1 MISTRLNGP
10 AIISGTT
17 GRRRRQSRLAQA
29 TSISVTETPRDQA
42 PPSTRKPEFETPD
55 SASTTT
61 STAYPPTASRSRDR
75 IGGDAGAG
83 SGEGGAAA
91 MLREY
96 GGSGRRAEGAG
107 PVPPKGGGPGA
118 RPDGSMDPMDLL
130 PDAAGPLGLILL
142 ALVDSTSM
150 GTLVIP
156 VILLVV
162 GQGGA
167 LRVAGRTLVY
177 LAVIGVFYLLLGI
190 ALLAGLLPLLDSFG
204 HLLAAPQVM
213 LVLAVIGVLLVIW
226 SFRLDPK
233 SIAKRGGDP
242 EASARRWTGR
252 ARRASGRP
260 VVLIVLAL
268 TAGLIEAASMIPY
281 LAAMGILA
289 DMEVGLGRG
298 ALLLVGY
305 CAVMVL
311 PGAVLCGVRALLGER
326 ADTALD
332 RVHDWAVKNATSA
345 FSWAVGIVGAII
357 ALNTAGPAL
366 AWLTGGAVS

>member
-1 MISTRLNGP
+1 
-10 AIISGTT
+10 
-17 GRRRRQSRLAQA
+17 
-29 TSISVTETPRDQA
+29 
-42 PPSTRKPEFETPD
+42 
-55 SASTTT
+55 
-61 STAYPPTASRSRDR
+61 
-75 IGGDAGAG
+75 
-83 SGEGGAAA
+83 
-91 MLREY
+91 
-96 GGSGRRAEGAG
+96 
-107 PVPPKGGGPGA
+107 
-118 RPDGSMDPMDLL
+118 MDLL

-177 LAVIGVFYLLLGI
+177 LAVIGAFYLLLGI

-233 SIAKRGGDP
+233 AIVKRGGDP

-260 VVLIVLAL
+260 AVLIVLAL

-289 DMEVGLGRG
+289 DMQVGIGRG
-298 ALLLVGY
+298 ALLLIGY

-311 PGAVLCGVRALLGER
+311 PAAVLCGVRALLGNR
-326 ADTALD
+326 ADAALD
-332 RVHDWAVKNATSA
+332 RVHDWAVKNVTSA
-345 FSWAVGIVGAII
+345 FSWAVGIIGALI